1 MRKKI
6 SPIIISF
13 VLAAIS
19 SFSPQS
25 MAAESGV
32 TDFTVR
38 IKNISTCTFS
48 TRPVVEL
55 GDITVDT
62 KANFDNKKLLVNV
75 LCPDTV
81 SSYIWA
87 NVKPL
92 TGYFATADTMWID
105 IDGSILSGSY
115 GTKFSL
121 FDENKNKIILNGGGE
136 NDAKFGFCGGT
147 TTRTCALTPYLE
159 AGSETGNGSITMV
172 FNIRHS

>member
-1 MRKKI
+1 MKNRI
-6 SPIIISF
+6 FPLMNFSLLMMLSF
-13 VLAAIS
+13 FSVSESIAS
-19 SFSPQS
+19 SSDT
-25 MAAESGV
+25 E
-32 TDFTVR
+32 FTAR
-38 IKNISTCTFS
+38 IKNTTCTFN
-48 TRPVVEL
+48 TRQVVEL

-136 NDAKFGFCGGT
+136 NNANSGFCGGT